1 MTFMDDIK
9 GVSAGVA
16 GNAAGIAAGV
26 IADTNLD
33 AMFKALTF
41 KRAADVATTANLTLA
56 TGLVAGQTVDSIT
69 LTAGMRVLVKD
80 QTTASQNG
88 VYIVGTG
95 APTRAT
101 DFDESS
107 EISGAFVPVL
117 QGTAGAMKLFQCTS
131 VGVTVGTGNIAFAA
145 RAFTA

>member
-1 MTFMDDIK
+1 MTFMDEIK
-9 GVSAGVA
+9 NSTTGVA
-16 GNAAGIAAGV
+16 FNTAT
-26 IADTNLD
+26 DTGLD

-56 TGLVAGQTVDSIT
+56 TGLVAGQTVDGIT
-69 LTAGMRVLVKD
+69 LTSGMRALVKD
-80 QTTASQNG
+80 QTTASENG

-107 EISGAFVPVL
+107 EIAGAFVPVL
-117 QGTAGAMKLFQCTS
+117 QGTAGAMKLYQCTS